1 MRKISFVYLLLFTVQ
16 AFAATYETVDG
27 NRHRLKKNNGAPHKR
42 TGNLGPGKNLRW
54 AGLQEADLRK
64 ANLCF
69 TDLRN
74 ANLEDANLTAADLH
88 GSAIGG
94 ATLRNADL
102 NQCRLSGSELD
113 GADFRGT
120 LNWQKAHW
128 KGARYKQGAEPQ
140 WPQGFSPE
148 RAGIIVVP

>member
-1 MRKISFVYLLLFTVQ
+1 MRKLTFVYLLLFTAQ
-16 AFAATYETVDG
+16 AFAGTYETVDG
-27 NRHRLKKNNGAPHKR
+27 NRNQIKNIDGTPHKR
-42 TGNLGPGKNLRW
+42 SGDLGPGKNLRW
-54 AGLQEADLRK
+54 AGLQKADLRD

-88 GSAIGG
+88 GSFIGG
-94 ATLRNADL
+94 ASLRNANL
-102 NQCRLSGSELD
+102 NKCLLGGSELD
-113 GADFRGT
+113 GADFRGVQ
-120 LNWQKAHW
+120 NWQNADW

-148 RAGIIVVP
+148 RAGIIVLP